1 MEEKIL
7 IKSIFAAKTKKKMIT
22 AMEILLGIAVFCF
35 LLLLLPIFPT
45 TYYSRLTGEFERCP
59 DMGYVAAL
67 SDGEWFP
74 LVLFCLGCVT
84 LLVAGVVWLIY
95 WILSKCELVI
105 TESSVKGKTLLGKEV
120 TLPLY
125 MITAYSTQKFMSTI
139 IVSTA
144 SGFTRF
150 AMIQNYEM
158 MGRVLSQ
165 KISERQAATPV
176 QVASVATAPAA
187 SNNSSM
193 NDLVTL
199 KSYLDQGIITQEEF
213 DAKKKQILG
222 L

>member
-7 IKSIFAAKTKKKMIT
+7 IKSIFAAKTKMKMIT
-22 AMEILLGIAVFCF
+22 AVEILLGIAVFCF

-45 TYYSRLTGEFERCP
+45 TYYSYRTGELERCP
-59 DMGYVAAL
+59 DIGYVAAL

-84 LLVAGVVWLIY
+84 LLATGVIWLIY
-95 WILSKCELVI
+95 LIMSKCELVI
-105 TESSVKGKTLLGKEV
+105 TESSVKGKTLFGKEV
-120 TLPLY
+120 ILPLY

-150 AMIQNYEM
+150 AMLQNYEM
-158 MGRVLSQ
+158 MGQVLSQ
-165 KISERQAATPV
+165 KISERQAGVPAQAVP
-176 QVASVATAPAA
+176 VATAPVAA
-187 SNNSSM
+187 PSATVD
-193 NDLVTL
+193 DLL
-199 KSYLDQGIITQEEF
+199 KLKNYLDQGIITQEEF